1 MRYNSVDKLQK
12 HLQEKVFGHTQSPK
26 KAAGRALGT
35 IVEIITF
42 YLLKSW
48 GYEHSISIE
57 KKVPEFGFTEITHN
71 VEFSLHPVLKQYDV
85 EIDFN
90 GSSITSTKLINSII
104 GNYKSFSIDKKFN
117 NNLLSKDGVIRNACT
132 IGSIKGYY
140 LVANIVEKHK
150 KKYYITINKQWSKPY
165 CIFEC
170 KRVGIEEG
178 CKKGPQTIEKAKQG
192 AYVAKTVSSL
202 QKVRLPS
209 GELYGI
215 IYKGDKIVKSEPY
228 YKLLNEVIN
237 SNQSDLLEN
246 FILTVGVVSNHGNWF
261 TAENHNKELKV
272 LAQAYDWLLFL
283 TDEGITSFISDV
295 ILEPKREYKAIK
307 NAFHASYNKSQKAA
321 NQFTKVKMNS
331 QADSQLTDYFNENRE
346 KISGWFNLIS
356 PNGNNVADL
365 IKLIDILNQKEWSKI
380 IK

>member
-12 HLQEKVFGHTQSPK
+12 YLQEKVFSYTQSPK

-48 GYEHSISIE
+48 GLENSISIE
-57 KKVPEFGFTEITHN
+57 KKVPEFGFPEITHN
-71 VEFSLHPVLKQYDV
+71 VEFSLHPVLKQYKI
-85 EIDFN
+85 EIDN
-90 GSSITSTKLINSII
+90 DGSSITSTKLINSITS
-104 GNYKSFSIDKKFN
+104 NYNSLNLDKKSN
-117 NNLLSKDGVIRNACT
+117 NNLLSKDGTIRNACT
-132 IGSIKGYY
+132 IGTSEGFY
-140 LVANIVEKHK
+140 LVATINK
-150 KKYYITINKQWSKPY
+150 KQKNKYYITINKQWNKPY

-215 IYKGDKIVKSEPY
+215 IYKNNQIVKSEPY
-228 YKLLNEVIN
+228 YELLNEVIK
-237 SNQSDLLEN
+237 SNQYDFLED

-295 ILEPKREYKAIK
+295 ILESKKEYSAIK
-307 NAFHASYNKSQKAA
+307 NAFHASYNKDKKGST
-321 NQFTKVKMNS
+321 QFTKVKMNS
-331 QADSQLTDYFNENRE
+331 QADSQLTDYFIKNKN
-346 KISGWFNLIS
+346 KIANWFNLIS
-356 PNGNNVADL
+356 PDGENVTDL
-365 IKLIDILNQKEWSKI
+365 LKLIDILNNKEWSKI